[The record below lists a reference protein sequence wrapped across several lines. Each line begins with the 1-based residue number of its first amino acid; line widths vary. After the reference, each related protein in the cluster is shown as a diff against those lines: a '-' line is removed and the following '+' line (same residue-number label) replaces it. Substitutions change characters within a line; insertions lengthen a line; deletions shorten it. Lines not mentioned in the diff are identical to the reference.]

1 MMCLETR
8 DIVLEMKERSLP
20 QNQEMDD
27 ENEEVSEEEGSTP
40 NESARMSEDESIEED
55 NAEESNSDMLL
66 RTYLN
71 NNKKKV

>member
-40 NESARMSEDESIEED
+40 NESARMSEDESIEKD

>member
-1 MMCLETR
+1 MCLETR

-27 ENEEVSEEEGSTP
+27 ENEEVSEEEGNTP
-40 NESARMSEDESIEED
+40 NESARMSEDESIEKD

>member
-27 ENEEVSEEEGSTP
+27 ENEEVSEEEGNTP
-40 NESARMSEDESIEED
+40 NESARMSEDESIEKD